1 VDEIFTTL
9 AACIRDEDPVALA
22 TVIERTDVV
31 PGRNTL
37 LPQLGATLLV
47 SQAVGVRGSLGHD
60 KLDAVVA
67 GDATGALS
75 SGQSVARHYGSAGE
89 PRLNDVTV
97 FIDVFAPPPRMII
110 FGAVDFT
117 AALVKVAK
125 VLGYHVTV
133 CDAREVFATKR
144 RFPEADD
151 VVVGWPNVYL
161 ETVAEGLGPLDAIC
175 VLTHDHKFDIPVIVA
190 ALSTDVGYL
199 GAMGSRKTHSER
211 VNRLIEAG
219 VDPSRLNE
227 IMAPIGLAIGARTPP
242 ETAVAI
248 CAEIIARRANAEVR
262 SLRDDTGPI
271 HRVAS

>member
-1 VDEIFTTL
+1 MDEIFTTL
-9 AACIRDEDPVALA
+9 AQCIRDEDPVALA

-31 PGRNTL
+31 QGRNTL

-47 SQAVGVRGSLGHD
+47 SQAVGIQGSLGHD

-67 GDATGALS
+67 GDVTGALS

-89 PRLNDVTV
+89 SRLNDVTV

-133 CDAREVFATKR
+133 CDAREVFATKK
-144 RFPEADD
+144 RFPEADE
-151 VVVGWPNVYL
+151 VIVGWPDAYMK
-161 ETVAEGLGPLDAIC
+161 TVADRLSARDAVC
-175 VLTHDHKFDIPVIVA
+175 VLTHDHKFDIPAIVA
-190 ALSTDVGYL
+190 ALSTKVGYL
-199 GAMGSRKTHSER
+199 GAMGSRTTHSER
-211 VNRLIEAG
+211 VKRLTEAG
-219 VDPSRLNE
+219 VAPARLNE
-227 IMAPIGLAIGARTPP
+227 IMAPIGLAIGARTPE

-248 CAEIIARRANAEVR
+248 CAEIIAQRANAEVR

>member
-1 VDEIFTTL
+1 MDEIFTTL

-219 VDPSRLNE
+219 VDPARLNE

>member
-1 VDEIFTTL
+1 MDEIFTTL
-9 AACIRDEDPVALA
+9 AECIRDEDPVALA
-22 TVIERTDVV
+22 TVIERTNVV
-31 PGRNTL
+31 QGRNTL

-47 SQAVGVRGSLGHD
+47 SEAVGVRGSLGHE
-60 KLDAVVA
+60 KLNAVVA

-89 PRLNDVTV
+89 SRLNDVTV

-125 VLGYHVTV
+125 VLGYYVTV
-133 CDAREVFATKR
+133 CDAREVFATKK
-144 RFPEADD
+144 RFPEADE
-151 VVVGWPNVYL
+151 VIVGWPDAYMM
-161 ETVAEGLGPLDAIC
+161 TVAGRLNARDAVC
-175 VLTHDHKFDIPVIVA
+175 VLTHDHKFDIPAIVA
-190 ALSTDVGYL
+190 ALSTKVGYL
-199 GAMGSRKTHSER
+199 GAMGSRTTHLER
-211 VNRLIEAG
+211 VKRLTEAG
-219 VDPSRLNE
+219 VAPARLNE
-227 IMAPIGLAIGARTPP
+227 IMAPIGLAIGARTPE

-248 CAEIIARRANAEVR
+248 CAEIIARRVNAEVR